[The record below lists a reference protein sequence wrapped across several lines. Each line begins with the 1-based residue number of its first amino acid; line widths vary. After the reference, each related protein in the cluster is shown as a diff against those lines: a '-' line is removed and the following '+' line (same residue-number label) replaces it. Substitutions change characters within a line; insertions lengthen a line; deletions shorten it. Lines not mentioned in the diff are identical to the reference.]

1 MKKAILFPG
10 QGSQII
16 GMSKDFYDNFKISK
30 EVFNEVESSIGKKL
44 SDIMFNG
51 PMEEL
56 TKTSNAQPAIMT
68 SCIAILKALENE
80 LNSDIIKL
88 CNFVA
93 GHSLGEYTALCASN
107 CIKLSD
113 TAKLLKIRGEAF
125 EDASIKNP
133 GGMAVIGAPVDI
145 VEKIVGEAIIDGE
158 ILEVTN
164 DNTNEQVVISG
175 HINSIDNALEKAK
188 QQGIKKVKKL
198 AVSGAFH
205 SNLMNPAINI
215 MQDALENID
224 IDEPKVGIFSN
235 YTSEL
240 EEKKDIKDNLIK
252 QITHKVRWRE
262 TILNMEKLDVTQ
274 FIEIGPGKILSN
286 MVKKICPDAETLSIS
301 SIESMK
307 DFLKMF

>member
-164 DNTNEQVVISG
+164 DNTNESPVTSVSRCNVSNDVVVEAYPIPTAKTS
-175 HINSIDNALEKAK
+175 NSNASAPKAK
-188 QQGIKKVKKL
+188 PF
-198 AVSGAFH
+198 VSPE
-205 SNLMNPAINI
+205 NPS
-215 MQDALENID
+215 
-224 IDEPKVGIFSN
+224 G
-235 YTSEL
+235 
-240 EEKKDIKDNLIK
+240 
-252 QITHKVRWRE
+252 
-262 TILNMEKLDVTQ
+262 
-274 FIEIGPGKILSN
+274 
-286 MVKKICPDAETLSIS
+286 S
-301 SIESMK
+301 SA
-307 DFLKMF
+307 DR

>member
-1 MKKAILFPG
+1 MKKTILFPAILFPG

-30 EVFNEVESSIGKKL
+30 EVFNEVESSIGRKL

-51 PMEEL
+51 PIEEL

-133 GGMAVIGAPVDI
+133 GGMAVIGAPVD
-145 VEKIVGEAIIDGE
+145 
-158 ILEVTN
+158 
-164 DNTNEQVVISG
+164 NEQVVISG

-262 TILNMEKLDVTQ
+262 TILNMEKLDVKQ